1 MIQLLP
7 DLEKKFEAFAEE
19 AFQAKHLSDRDKA
32 LVALTVSMLTAG
44 DEALRKAVVTAK
56 QSMMTNEE
64 IGQVA
69 GIIAAVQITRLTGGE
84 AAGSRDLKPAAQPEC
99 CR

>member
-7 DLEKKFEAFAEE
+7 DLERKFEAFAEE

-44 DEALRKAVVTAK
+44 DEALRRAVVTAK
-56 QSMMTNEE
+56 QSMITNEE

-69 GIIAAVQITRLTGGE
+69 GIVAVAQTARLTGRE
-84 AAGSRDLKPAAQPEC
+84 AAGSRGVEPAAQPEC